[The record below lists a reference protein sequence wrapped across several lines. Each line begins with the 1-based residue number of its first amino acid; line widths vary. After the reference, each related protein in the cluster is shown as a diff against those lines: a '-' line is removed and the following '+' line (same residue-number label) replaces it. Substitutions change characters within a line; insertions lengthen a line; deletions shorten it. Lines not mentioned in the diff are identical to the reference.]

1 MQDNYLI
8 KNIKSNHPD
17 AFKALVESHQEK
29 VINTCHRFLNNRED
43 AEDAAQE
50 VFIEVYKSIDRFREE
65 SKLSTW
71 IYRIAVTKSLD
82 MIRKQKRK
90 KRFGRLQQM
99 LGFEYQS
106 DQIPD
111 KKELNP
117 QQNTEAIER
126 YTVLHNAIDS
136 LVESQKIAIT
146 LSKLEGFSNNEI
158 ADIMKTSQS
167 SVDSLIHRAKKN
179 LYNKLCRY
187 YEKHNAH
194 SK

>member
-1 MQDNYLI
+1 MPDNFSI
-8 KNIKSNHPD
+8 KDIRSNNPN
-17 AFKALVESHQEK
+17 AFKALVENHQDK

-90 KRFGRLQQM
+90 KRFGKLQQM
-99 LGFEYQS
+99 MGFEYQP

-117 QQNTEAIER
+117 LDNTESIER
-126 YTVLHNAIDS
+126 YNILHQAIDA
-136 LVESQKIAIT
+136 LVENQKVAIT

-158 ADIMKTSQS
+158 ADIMETSQS

-179 LYNKLCRY
+179 LYNKLYRY
-187 YEKHNAH
+187 YKKNNDLF
-194 SK
+194 K